1 MKITLRQ
8 AHKLIDKI
16 NSRLGTFQISAT
28 KAVNIWEVE
37 DPASTFLQLTAQFRD
52 LCKRNRALVTARQ
65 TIRNLIQQANVGAID
80 NTIAQRKAELDNE
93 GFLRHLVNTVNPNA
107 INTPTALARK
117 LEADRAAASASS
129 VASYR
134 GDTNSINICLYSDAD
149 VEQIDAQLNAA
160 RLVVEKLEDKLSQLN
175 SSTSITL
182 SAETTSTLQ
191 AEGLV

>member
-1 MKITLRQ
+1 MNITLRQ

-16 NSRLGTFQISAT
+16 NARLGTFQISAT

-37 DPASTFLQLTAQFRD
+37 DPASTFTQLTAQFTE
-52 LCKRNRALVTARQ
+52 LCKRNRALVAARQ

-93 GFLRHLVNTVNPNA
+93 GFLRHLVNTVNRHA

-134 GDTNSINICLYSDAD
+134 GDTDSIAVCLYSDAD
-149 VEQIDAQLNAA
+149 VEQIDAQLSAS
-160 RLVVEKLEDKLSQLN
+160 RLAIEKLEDKLSQLN

-182 SAETTSTLQ
+182 SAETTSALQ

>member
-1 MKITLRQ
+1 MNITLRQ

-16 NSRLGTFQISAT
+16 NARLGTFHISAT

-37 DPASTFLQLTAQFRD
+37 DPASTFTQLTAQFTE

-93 GFLRHLVNTVNPNA
+93 GFLRHLVNTVNRHA

-134 GDTNSINICLYSDAD
+134 GDTDSIAVCLYSDAD
-149 VEQIDAQLNAA
+149 VEQIDAQLSAS
-160 RLVVEKLEDKLSQLN
+160 RLAIEKLEDKLSQLN

-182 SAETTSTLQ
+182 SAETTSALQ

>member
-1 MKITLRQ
+1 MNITLRQ

-16 NSRLGTFQISAT
+16 NARLGTFQISAT

-37 DPASTFLQLTAQFRD
+37 DPASTFTQLTAQFTE

-93 GFLRHLVNTVNPNA
+93 GFLRHLVNTVNRHA

-134 GDTNSINICLYSDAD
+134 GDTDSIAVCLYSDAD
-149 VEQIDAQLNAA
+149 VEQIDAQLSAS
-160 RLVVEKLEDKLSQLN
+160 RLAIEKLEDKLSQLN

-182 SAETTSTLQ
+182 SAETTSALQ